1 MKLALVLLLAACGD
15 NRLYTTLEPIATDQR
30 THVQTIASAPTD
42 PMPNLPK
49 PPTKHQLTIEL
60 KPAWR
65 FSGVGTF
72 TDGVVRHLP
81 SMDTCEEWVAGANDP
96 AYQWELSTRIEA
108 IVELPAEALHPDLT
122 VTPIASY
129 TALLGPVQD
138 FTGPNN
144 VHCKEF
150 SHSVTEWRANVPG
163 STWAPVPREYTGST
177 YDTLEATS
185 IRLRVRLH
193 GLTST
198 ILSPTTLI
206 ARWTD

>member
-15 NRLYTTLEPIATDQR
+15 NRPYTTLEPIATDR
-30 THVQTIASAPTD
+30 HTSVQTTTPSTPTHPTD
-42 PMPNLPK
+42 PLK
-49 PPTKHQLTIEL
+49 PPTRHQLAIEL

-72 TDGVVRHLP
+72 TDGVVQHLP
-81 SMDTCEEWVAGANDP
+81 SMATCEEWVAGASSP
-96 AYQWELSTRIEA
+96 AYPWELSTRIEA
-108 IVELPAEALHPDLT
+108 IIELPAEALHPDLT
-122 VTPIASY
+122 VAPIASY

-138 FTGPNN
+138 FAGPNN

-177 YDTLEATS
+177 YDTLGATS

>member
-15 NRLYTTLEPIATDQR
+15 NRPYTTLEPIATDR
-30 THVQTIASAPTD
+30 HTSVQTTIYSAPTHPTD
-42 PMPNLPK
+42 LPK
-49 PPTKHQLTIEL
+49 PPARHQIAIEL
-60 KPAWR
+60 KPTWR

-81 SMDTCEEWVAGANDP
+81 SMATCEEWVVGASDQT
-96 AYQWELSTRIEA
+96 YQWELSTRIEA
-108 IVELPAEALHPDLT
+108 IVELPTEALHTDLT

-144 VHCKEF
+144 FHCKEF
-150 SHSVTEWRANVPG
+150 SYSITEWRANVPG
-163 STWAPVPREYTGST
+163 STWTPVPREYTGST
-177 YDTLEATS
+177 YDTLGATS

-198 ILSPTTLI
+198 VLSPTTLI